1 VKRLLGRKRVLVGVM
16 IVMCVSTVLCIVS
29 MALGMMVVG
38 RILQG
43 GSVIKFGI
51 AFLITRE
58 YLSSPAFGMTG
69 HRSRA
74 SHVDSLAPVHLSS
87 ER

>member
-51 AFLITRE
+51 AFLIMRE